1 MSQQLFHVS
10 EDAGIT
16 RFEPRPIPSP
26 DSGLDGL
33 AVWAVAESHLPNYL
47 VPRECPRICFRAGP
61 QTSADDRDRFL
72 GSAERVVAFEEVWL
86 ERARQARLALYHM
99 PVETFE
105 AALPEAG
112 YWISRQVV
120 EPAGLTMIDD
130 ALSALTAANTEVRIL
145 DSFWPLRDAVIAST
159 LQFSIIRTRNARSRS
174 G

>member
-1 MSQQLFHVS
+1 
-10 EDAGIT
+10 
-16 RFEPRPIPSP
+16 
-26 DSGLDGL
+26 
-33 AVWAVAESHLPNYL
+33 
-47 VPRECPRICFRAGP
+47 
-61 QTSADDRDRFL
+61 
-72 GSAERVVAFEEVWL
+72 
-86 ERARQARLALYHM
+86 M

-145 DSFWPLRDAVIAST
+145 DSFWPLRDAVIEST